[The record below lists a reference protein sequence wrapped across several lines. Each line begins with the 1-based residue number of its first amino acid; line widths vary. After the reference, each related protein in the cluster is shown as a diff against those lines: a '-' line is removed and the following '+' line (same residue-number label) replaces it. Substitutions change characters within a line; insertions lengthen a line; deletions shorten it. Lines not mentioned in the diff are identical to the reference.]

1 LSFVIKFCQPLLVL
15 LVCTCCLAPAA
26 ALTLREAETRLSE
39 KNRDIQAARRAL
51 EAAEAGAQVA
61 NARPNPNLS
70 IQSAGI
76 SPRNGIGSGRLNDKI
91 VDMTIRLDQVV
102 ERGGKRQLRGDAAEK
117 LVRAAEQDVADAL
130 RAQRL
135 ALRHAYF
142 DLKLAQEKLA
152 IARDFAGMSG
162 KSLRAT
168 ELRLKAGDISA
179 SDAARL
185 RVDAMRAQN
194 DLRSAQADL
203 VRAQFVLASL
213 IAAEEAATG
222 LEASDAWPRGAA
234 LEPARRVQKDDAIDS
249 RPDVRAAAQRVEAAE
264 ANRKLVLALKSR
276 DITVGAQ
283 YEHFPENSG
292 NTWGVGISIPLFVA
306 YGYEGEIRRAE
317 NDWHAARD
325 AQEKTRA
332 QAGAETARTRSDIE
346 AASERIER
354 FRGSLLTEAKRAADA
369 AEFAFQK
376 GAVGVFELLE
386 ARRTFKSI
394 QLEAANA
401 EADFAK
407 ALAAWLASLSFDMDL
422 Q

>member
-1 LSFVIKFCQPLLVL
+1 LVFAIKLFRQLVVPLA
-15 LVCTCCLAPAA
+15 CACSLAPAA
-26 ALTLREAETRLSE
+26 ALTLREAELRLAE
-39 KNRDIQAARRAL
+39 ENRDVQAARRAL
-51 EAAEAGAQVA
+51 EAAAAGAQIA
-61 NARPNPNLS
+61 GARPNPNLS
-70 IQSAGI
+70 IGSTGI
-76 SPRNGIGSGRLNDKI
+76 SPKNGIGSGPLKDKI
-91 VDMTIRLDQVV
+91 IDTTIRLDQVM
-102 ERGGKRQLRGDAAEK
+102 ERGDKRQLRSDAAEK
-117 LVRAAEQDVADAL
+117 IVRAAEHDVADAL
-130 RAQRL
+130 RSQRL
-135 ALRHAYF
+135 ALRQAYF

-152 IARDFAGMSG
+152 IARDFAELSE

-194 DLRSAQADL
+194 DFRSAQADR

-213 IAAEEAATG
+213 IAAEKTAAG
-222 LEASDAWPRGAA
+222 LEAGDPWPRGAA
-234 LEPARRVQKDDAIDS
+234 MEQIPGRQKDDALDS

-264 ANRKLVLALKSR
+264 TNRRLVQALQSR
-276 DITVGAQ
+276 DITVGLQ

-292 NTWGVGISIPLFVA
+292 NTWGVGISIPLFVS
-306 YGYEGEIRRAE
+306 YRYEGEIRRAE
-317 NDWHAARD
+317 SDWHGARD
-325 AQEKTRA
+325 ALERTRA
-332 QAGAETARTRSDIE
+332 LAGAEAARTRSDID
-346 AASERIER
+346 AASERVER

-376 GAVGVFELLE
+376 GAVGVLELLD
-386 ARRTFKSI
+386 ARRTFKSV

-407 ALAAWLASLSFDMDL
+407 ALAAWLASLSSDMDL

>member
-1 LSFVIKFCQPLLVL
+1 MKFLRPLLVL
-15 LVCTCCLAPAA
+15 LVCTCSLGPAA
-26 ALTLREAETRLSE
+26 ALTLHEAEMRLTE
-39 KNRDIQAARRAL
+39 KNRDVHAACRAL
-51 EAAEAGAQVA
+51 EAAAAGAQVA
-61 NARPNPNLS
+61 SARPNPNLS
-70 IQSAGI
+70 IQSTGI
-76 SPRNGIGSGRLNDKI
+76 SPRSGIGSGRFGDKI
-91 VDMTIRLDQVV
+91 VDTTIRLDQVV
-102 ERGGKRQLRGDAAEK
+102 ERGGKRQLRSDAAGK

-135 ALRHAYF
+135 VLRQAYF

-152 IARDFAGMSG
+152 IARDFGELSE

-179 SDAARL
+179 ADAARL

-213 IAAEEAATG
+213 IAAEETATG
-222 LEASDAWPRGAA
+222 LEASDAWPHGAA
-234 LEPARRVQKDDAIDS
+234 LEQARRVHKDDAIDS

-264 ANRKLVLALKSR
+264 ANRKVVLALKSR
-276 DITVGAQ
+276 DITVGVQ

-292 NTWGVGISIPLFVA
+292 NTWGVGFSIPLFVA
-306 YGYEGEIRRAE
+306 YAYEGEIRRAE
-317 NDWHAARD
+317 SDWHAARD
-325 AQEKTRA
+325 VLEKIRA

-346 AASERIER
+346 ATSERIER
-354 FRGSLLTEAKRAADA
+354 FRGSLLMEAKRVADA

-376 GAVGVFELLE
+376 GAVGVLELLD

-401 EADFAK
+401 EADFAR
-407 ALAAWLASLSFDMDL
+407 ALAAWLASLYFDMDL

>member
-1 LSFVIKFCQPLLVL
+1 MSFIIKFFRALLVL
-15 LVCTCCLAPAA
+15 LVCACKLAPAV
-26 ALTLREAETRLSE
+26 ALTLREAETLLVE
-39 KNRDIQAARRAL
+39 KNRDIQAARLAF
-51 EAAEAGAQVA
+51 ESTEAGVLVA
-61 NARPNPNLS
+61 NARINPNLS
-70 IQSAGI
+70 VQNTGI
-76 SPRNGIGSGRLNDKI
+76 SFRNGIGSGRLTEKI
-91 VDMTIRLDQVV
+91 VDTTIRLDQVV
-102 ERGGKRQLRGDAAEK
+102 ERGGKRQLRSDAAEK
-117 LVRAAEQDVADAL
+117 LARAAEQDVADAL

-135 ALRHAYF
+135 ALRQAYF

-152 IARDFAGMSG
+152 VARDFTGLSE
-162 KSLRAT
+162 KSLHAT
-168 ELRLKAGDISA
+168 ELRLKVGDISV

-194 DLRSAQADL
+194 DLRSAKADL

-213 IAAEEAATG
+213 IAAEDAATG
-222 LEASDAWPRGAA
+222 LEASDAWPQGTVFEQSQRSQ
-234 LEPARRVQKDDAIDS
+234 RDDEIDS
-249 RPDVRAAAQRVEAAE
+249 RPDVRAAALRVAAAE
-264 ANRKLVLALKSR
+264 ANSKLALALKSR
-276 DITVGAQ
+276 DITVGVQ
-283 YEHFPENSG
+283 YEHFPENGG

-325 AQEKTRA
+325 ALQKARA
-332 QAGAETARTRSDIE
+332 LAGAETARTRSDIE
-346 AASERIER
+346 AANERIER

-376 GAVGVFELLE
+376 GAVGVLELLD

-407 ALAAWLASLSFDMDL
+407 ALAAWFASLSFDMEL

>member
-1 LSFVIKFCQPLLVL
+1 MSLIIKFFRSLPVL
-15 LVCTCCLAPAA
+15 LVCVGNLTPAA
-26 ALTLREAETRLSE
+26 ALTLREAETRLAE
-39 KNRDIQAARRAL
+39 KNRDVQAARRAL
-51 EAAEAGAQVA
+51 EAAEAGAQIA

-70 IQSAGI
+70 IQSAGM
-76 SPRNGIGSGRLNDKI
+76 SSRNGIGPGRLSEKI
-91 VDMTIRLDQVV
+91 IDTTIRLDQVV
-102 ERGGKRQLRGDAAEK
+102 ERGDKRRLRNDAAEK

-135 ALRHAYF
+135 ALRQTYF

-152 IARDFAGMSG
+152 IARDFAGLSE

-168 ELRLKAGDISA
+168 ELRLQAGDISA
-179 SDAARL
+179 ADAARL

-194 DLRSAQADL
+194 DLRSTQADL
-203 VRAQFVLASL
+203 VRVQFILASL
-213 IAAEEAATG
+213 IASEEVAPG
-222 LEASDAWPRGAA
+222 LEVSDAWPQGAA
-234 LEPARRVQKDDAIDS
+234 LEHAGRAQKDNAIDS

-276 DITVGAQ
+276 DITVGVQ
-283 YEHFPENSG
+283 YEHFPANSG
-292 NTWGVGISIPLFVA
+292 NTWGVAISVPLFVA

-317 NDWHAARD
+317 SDWHAA
-325 AQEKTRA
+325 QETLEKTRA
-332 QAGAETARTRSDIE
+332 QAGAETARTRSDIQ
-346 AASERIER
+346 AAGERIER
-354 FRGSLLTEAKRAADA
+354 FRGALLTEAKRAADA

-376 GAVGVFELLE
+376 GAVGVFELLD

-394 QLEAANA
+394 QLEAVNA

-407 ALAAWLASLSFDMDL
+407 ALAAWLATLSFDMDL